1 MRLIDFATAQDRRKV
16 VPLMTFPGVQLSKY
30 SVRQILFN
38 SKAQVET
45 SRALAERFKPDA
57 LFQVM
62 DLSVEA
68 NALGLQVRF
77 PLNES
82 PSVED
87 HPVKSPDD
95 LEQFSRIDILKDG
108 RIMAFLEAM
117 REMKETID
125 MPIGG
130 YVIGPF
136 TLAGRMMGE
145 SEAAMA
151 AIDDPS
157 GLEQIVEFAT
167 ERILRYGKALVS
179 AGADMIAILE
189 PTGVILSP
197 DQFRQFSGKYV
208 KRILDGLDTM
218 GILHICGDSNH
229 IIPYMCET
237 GAQGLSL
244 DSDVDLPKA
253 IELLPEDVVM
263 IGNLDPVACV
273 AQSTAEEVREAS
285 LQLLESMSKYPNF
298 IFSTGCDLPPET
310 PLENIRAMIEA
321 CRQHSG
327 A

>member
-16 VPLMTFPGVQLSKY
+16 VPLMAFPGVQLSKY

>member
-1 MRLIDFATAQDRRKV
+1 MRLIDFATEQDRRKV
-16 VPLMTFPGVQLSKY
+16 VPLMAFPGVQLSNY

-38 SKAQVET
+38 AKAQAET
-45 SRALAERFKPDA
+45 SRALAEKFKPGA

-68 NALGLQVRF
+68 NALGLQVRY

-82 PSVED
+82 PTVED
-87 HPVKSPDD
+87 HPVKSVAD
-95 LEQFSRIDILKDG
+95 LERFSGIDILKDG
-108 RIMAFLEAM
+108 RIMAFLDAM

-167 ERILRYGKALVS
+167 ERILRYGKALVN

-197 DQFRQFSGKYV
+197 TQFGQFSGKYV
-208 KRILDGLDTM
+208 KRILEGLDTM
-218 GILHICGDSNH
+218 GILHICGNSTH
-229 IIPYMCET
+229 IIPGMCET

-253 IELLPEDVVM
+253 MELLPEDVVM

-273 AQSTAEEVREAS
+273 AHSTAEEVREAS
-285 LQLLESMSKYPNF
+285 RQLLDSMSKYPNF

-310 PLENIRAMIEA
+310 PLENIAAMVET
-321 CRQHSG
+321 CRE
-327 A
+327 

>member
-16 VPLMTFPGVQLSKY
+16 VPLMAFPGVQLSKL
-30 SVRQILFN
+30 VRQILFN

>member
-16 VPLMTFPGVQLSKY
+16 VPLMAFPGVQLSKY

-179 AGADMIAILE
+179 AGADIIAILE

>member
-16 VPLMTFPGVQLSKY
+16 VPLMAFPGVQLSKY

-298 IFSTGCDLPPET
+298 IFST
-310 PLENIRAMIEA
+310 
-321 CRQHSG
+321 
-327 A
+327 

>member
-16 VPLMTFPGVQLSKY
+16 VPLMAFPGVQLSKY

-310 PLENIRAMIEA
+310 PLENIKAMIEA

>member
-1 MRLIDFATAQDRRKV
+1 MA
-16 VPLMTFPGVQLSKY
+16 FPGVQLSKY

-310 PLENIRAMIEA
+310 PLENIKAMIEA

>member
-16 VPLMTFPGVQLSKY
+16 VPLMAFPGVQLSKY

-285 LQLLESMSKYPNF
+285 LQLLGSMSKYPNF

>member
-16 VPLMTFPGVQLSKY
+16 VPLMAFPGVQLSKY

-151 AIDDPS
+151 AIDDSS

>member
-1 MRLIDFATAQDRRKV
+1 VRLIDFATAQDRRKV
-16 VPLMTFPGVQLSKY
+16 VPLMAFPGVQLSKY

>member
-16 VPLMTFPGVQLSKY
+16 VPLMAFPGVQLSKY

-45 SRALAERFKPDA
+45 SRTLAERFKPDA